1 MEGVV
6 EEIYITDRGSAPM
19 VSVAEVEAVAGGGL
33 EGDRYHLGTGYWTG
47 YDQCPVTMIAVEDI
61 EEIAASTGLSVTHG
75 EHRRNIITRG
85 VSLLDLAGTRFRIGD
100 AVFEYDQPRP
110 PSRYIQSITEPGM
123 TKALGRNR
131 GGICVKVIQSGTIRP
146 GDRISV
152 TPPG

>member
-6 EEIYITDRGSAPM
+6 EEIYITARGSAPM
-19 VSVAEVEAVAGGGL
+19 VRVDEVKAVEGGGL
-33 EGDRYHLGTGYWTG
+33 DGDRYHLGTGYWTG

-61 EEIAASTGLSVTHG
+61 EEIAATTGISVTNG

-85 VSLLDLAGTRFRIGD
+85 ISLLDLAGTRFTIGD
-100 AVFEYDQPRP
+100 ALFEYDKPRP
-110 PSRYIQSITEPGM
+110 PCRYIQSITEPGM

-131 GGICVKVIQSGTIRP
+131 GGICVRVVGSGTIRP
-146 GDRISV
+146 GDAISV

>member
-19 VSVAEVEAVAGGGL
+19 QSVPEVKAVEGGGL
-33 EGDRYHLGTGYWTG
+33 EGDRYHLGTGYWAG
-47 YDQCPVTMIAVEDI
+47 YDQCAVTMIAIEDI
-61 EEIAASTGLSVTHG
+61 EEIVSTTGLRVGNG

-85 VSLLDLAGTRFRIGD
+85 ISLLDLAGTTFRVGD
-100 AVFEYDQPRP
+100 ALFGYDKPRP
-110 PSRYIQSITEPGM
+110 PCRYIQSITEPGM

-131 GGICVKVIQSGTIRP
+131 SGICVRVLESGSIKP

-152 TPPG
+152 IPPG

>member
-19 VSVAEVEAVAGGGL
+19 VRVDEVKAVTGGGL
-33 EGDRYHLGTGYWTG
+33 EGDRYHMGTGYWAG
-47 YDQCPVTMIAVEDI
+47 YDQCAVTMIAAEDI
-61 EEIAASTGLSVTHG
+61 DEIATTTGLSVTNG

-85 VSLLDLAGTRFRIGD
+85 ISLLDLAGTRFRVGG
-100 AVFEYDQPRP
+100 ALLEYDQPRP
-110 PSRYIQSITEPGM
+110 PCRYIQSITQPGM

-131 GGICVKVIQSGTIRP
+131 GGICVSVIEGGTIRP
-146 GDRISV
+146 GDAISV